1 MENQI
6 TMSYKKTR
14 IKKINLDTH
23 KVEVHD
29 RNEPLSYYPDY
40 TQVGGYNIQLYG
52 PVRNSDDDVNEELKI
67 KGIGLVCKTIIRR
80 VYHVFIFIIYHP
92 STASYS
98 NLNEKAMHFTD
109 YLSETEAVLPLQLQF
124 YFPLF

>member
-6 TMSYKKTR
+6 TMSYKKTS
-14 IKKINLDTH
+14 IKKINLDTY

-40 TQVGGYNIQLYG
+40 TQVRGYNIQLYG
-52 PVRNSDDDVNEELKI
+52 PYETQTTTLTKNSK
-67 KGIGLVCKTIIRR
+67 KGIGFVCKTIIRR
-80 VYHVFIFIIYHP
+80 EYHVFIFIICHP

-98 NLNEKAMHFTD
+98 NLNEKAIHFTD

>member
-14 IKKINLDTH
+14 IKKIYLDTH

-40 TQVGGYNIQLYG
+40 TQVRGYNIQLYG
-52 PVRNSDDDVNEELKI
+52 P
-67 KGIGLVCKTIIRR
+67 
-80 VYHVFIFIIYHP
+80 Y
-92 STASYS
+92 
-98 NLNEKAMHFTD
+98 
-109 YLSETEAVLPLQLQF
+109 ETQTTTLTKN
-124 YFPLF
+124 